1 MESIGELEKQLNCR
15 VTNCR
20 YPVSTV
26 HNGYSDNGGARGFLA
41 NLSLYQYITI
51 SIITITMITV
61 SILSLDPIIY
71 ALPNYVYIFLI
82 NNCSIISSLRITNFS
97 FRRPLVT
104 IYVYHMECK
113 LSGKKKGQKQ
123 QFSNIIWCTNYH
135 YIQ

>member
-51 SIITITMITV
+51 SIIAITMITV
-61 SILSLDPIIY
+61 SILSLYPIIY
-71 ALPNYVYIFLI
+71 ALPNYVVRIHILN

-104 IYVYHMECK
+104 IYVYIM
-113 LSGKKKGQKQ
+113 
-123 QFSNIIWCTNYH
+123 WRVNYRARRKDKNNNFR
-135 YIQ
+135 I